1 MKKLIFV
8 LVSLFVALPTFA
20 IEDGENIDGVNY
32 CTKVNRYDV
41 SKVTSISFPDS
52 SLYGSGSSYTYR
64 TIVVGY
70 QSVPFLNAT
79 FNGKTIGHSSM
90 DIFSC
95 PKKYANGASGDFYA
109 GRIIKWY
116 IPSNYVTSSN
126 SIKVTVQD
134 KTASKSGI
142 KASNT
147 YAYELGEIEYNKIEN
162 KESNPCN
169 PVEVT
174 LKEEIREDIERQL
187 EIFANPVEAEITDTG
202 YTGYLFE
209 DKYSCQSMPV
219 DINDMQ

>member
-1 MKKLIFV
+1 MKKIMVILA
-8 LVSLFVALPTFA
+8 SLFVALPVFA
-20 IEDGENIDGVNY
+20 ENGENIDGVNY
-32 CTKVNRYDV
+32 CNKVNRYDV

-90 DIFSC
+90 EPFEC
-95 PKKYANGASGDFYA
+95 PDKYANGASGPFNA

-116 IPSNYVTSSN
+116 IPASYVTSSN

-142 KASNT
+142 KVPNT
-147 YAYELGEIEYNKIEN
+147 YTYGLEAIEYNEIVN
-162 KESNPCN
+162 KEGNPCN
-169 PVEVT
+169 PIEVN
-174 LKEEIREDIERQL
+174 LKEEIRDDVERQL
-187 EIFANPVEAEITDTG
+187 EIIANPVEAEIVDTG
-202 YTGYLFE
+202 YAGYLFE
-209 DKYSCQSMPV
+209 DKYSCQSMPIDV
-219 DINDMQ
+219 NDMQ